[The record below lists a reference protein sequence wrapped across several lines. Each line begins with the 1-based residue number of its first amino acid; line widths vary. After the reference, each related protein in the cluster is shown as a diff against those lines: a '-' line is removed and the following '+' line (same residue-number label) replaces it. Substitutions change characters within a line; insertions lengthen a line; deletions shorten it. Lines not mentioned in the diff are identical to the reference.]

1 MANEKKKIFAV
12 VGPTASGKTA
22 LSIELA
28 KRLDGEVISCDSM
41 QIYKGMDIGT
51 AKPSKEEM
59 QDVAHHL
66 LDVADPHL
74 SFSSEDYSLLAEKCI
89 DDIVSRGKTPIFCG
103 GTGLYLDC
111 VLRGVRDDGANE
123 DPQFRTEMES
133 LAALHGNGHVHAIL
147 AEVDPESAQTIHEN
161 NLKRVIRALEV
172 YHMTGKTK
180 TELDRLSKT
189 VESKYDARVIY
200 LCFNSRELLYDR
212 INRRVDIMLENGLE
226 KEVRELYESGT
237 LCNNTTAGQAIGYKE
252 MLKYID
258 GHITLSEAS
267 DEIKQ
272 NSRRYAMRQLTWF
285 GAKESFYRL
294 YVDNEKGIRDICD
307 IADEAENYLS

>member
-28 KRLDGEVISCDSM
+28 KRLNCEIISCDSM
-41 QIYKGMDIGT
+41 QIYRGMDIGT
-51 AKPSKEEM
+51 AKPTKDEM
-59 QDVAHHL
+59 QGIEHHM
-66 LDVADPHL
+66 LDVADPRV
-74 SFSSEDYSLLAEKCI
+74 SFSSEDYSLLAEQCI
-89 DDIVSRGKTPIFCG
+89 DDIISRGKTPLFCG

-123 DPQFRTEMES
+123 DPEFRVEMEK
-133 LAALHGNGHVHAIL
+133 LAAEYGNGHVHAML
-147 AEVDPESAQTIHEN
+147 AEIDPESAQSIHEN

-172 YHMTGKTK
+172 HHMTGKTK

-189 VESKYDARVIY
+189 VGSKYDAKVIY

-226 KEVRELYESGT
+226 DEIRRLADCGELSHD
-237 LCNNTTAGQAIGYKE
+237 TTAGQAIGYKE
-252 MLKYID
+252 MLAYLN
-258 GHITLSEAS
+258 GNATLCEAV
-267 DEIKQ
+267 EQIKQ
-272 NSRRYAMRQLTWF
+272 NSRRYAKRQMTWF
-285 GAKESFYRL
+285 GARENYYRL
-294 YVDNEKGIRDICD
+294 FVDGEGGMRVLSELAN
-307 IADEAENYLS
+307 EAENFLK

>member
-1 MANEKKKIFAV
+1 MANDKKRIFAI
-12 VGPTASGKTA
+12 VGPTAGGKTA

-28 KRLDGEVISCDSM
+28 KRLDGEIISCDSM
-41 QIYKGMDIGT
+41 QIYKSMDIGT

-59 QDVAHHL
+59 QGVAHHM
-66 LDVADPHL
+66 LDVADPRL
-74 SFSSEDYSLLAEKCI
+74 PFSSEDYSLLAERCI
-89 DDIVSRGKTPIFCG
+89 DDIISRGKTPIFCG

-123 DPQFRTEMES
+123 DPRFRAEMES
-133 LAALHGNGHVHAIL
+133 LAAMYGNGYVHARL
-147 AEVDPESAQTIHEN
+147 AEIDPESAQTIHEN

-180 TELDRLSKT
+180 TELDRLSRT
-189 VESKYDARVIY
+189 AESKYEAKIIY

-226 KEVRELYESGT
+226 KEVRELYEDGL
-237 LCNNTTAGQAIGYKE
+237 LCGATTAGQAIGYKE
-252 MLKYID
+252 MLKYIK

-272 NSRRYAMRQLTWF
+272 NSRRYAKRQLTWF
-285 GAKESFYRL
+285 GARESFYRL
-294 YVDNEKGIRDICD
+294 CVDDENGIRDLHR
-307 IADEAENYLS
+307 IADEAEKYLI

>member
-1 MANEKKKIFAV
+1 MANEKKKVFAV

-28 KRLDGEVISCDSM
+28 KRHCCEIISCDSM
-41 QIYKGMDIGT
+41 QIYRRMDIGT
-51 AKPSKEEM
+51 AKPTKEEM
-59 QDVAHHL
+59 QGVEHHM
-66 LDVADPHL
+66 LDVAAPRV

-89 DDIVSRGKTPIFCG
+89 DDIISRGKTPLFCG

-123 DPQFRTEMES
+123 DPKFRAEMEK
-133 LAALHGNGHVHAIL
+133 LAVERGSGHVHAML
-147 AEVDPESAQTIHEN
+147 AEVDPESAHSIHKN

-189 VESKYDARVIY
+189 VESKYDAKVIY
-200 LCFNSRELLYDR
+200 LCFKSRELLYDR

-226 KEVRELYESGT
+226 DEVRRLVDGGEL
-237 LCNNTTAGQAIGYKE
+237 LPDTTAGQAIGYKE
-252 MLKYID
+252 MLGYLD
-258 GHITLSEAS
+258 GRITLSEAA
-267 DEIKQ
+267 DQIKQ
-272 NSRRYAMRQLTWF
+272 NSRRYAKRQITWF
-285 GAKESFYRL
+285 GAKENYYKL
-294 YVDNEKGIRDICD
+294 YVDGECGIR
-307 IADEAENYLS
+307 ALSELVSEAEIYLS

>member
-28 KRLDGEVISCDSM
+28 KRLNCEIISCDSM

-51 AKPSKEEM
+51 AKPTKDEM
-59 QDVAHHL
+59 QWVPHHM
-66 LDVADPHL
+66 LDVADPKM
-74 SFSSEDYSLLAEKCI
+74 SFSSEDYSLLAGKCI
-89 DDIVSRGKTPIFCG
+89 DDIISRGKTPLFCG

-111 VLRGVRDDGANE
+111 VLRGARDDGADENSK
-123 DPQFRTEMES
+123 FRAEMEN
-133 LAALHGNGHVHAIL
+133 LAAEHGNGHVHAML
-147 AEVDPESAQTIHEN
+147 AEVDPESAQSIHEN

-180 TELDRLSKT
+180 TELDRLSKA
-189 VESKYDARVIY
+189 VESKYDAKVIY

-226 KEVRELYESGT
+226 DEVRRLAEVGAL
-237 LCNNTTAGQAIGYKE
+237 LPDTTAGQAIGYKE

-258 GHITLSEAS
+258 GHITLSEAA

-272 NSRRYAMRQLTWF
+272 NSRRYAKRQLTWF
-285 GAKESFYRL
+285 GARENYYRL
-294 YVDNEKGIRDICD
+294 YVDDENGIRDLSRLVHE
-307 IADEAENYLS
+307 ADNYLV